1 VLAHWGGPLMGLE
14 RRSERVENNLGF
26 GQCTFC

>member
-14 RRSERVENNLGF
+14 RRSERVENNLVF
-26 GQCTFC
+26 VF